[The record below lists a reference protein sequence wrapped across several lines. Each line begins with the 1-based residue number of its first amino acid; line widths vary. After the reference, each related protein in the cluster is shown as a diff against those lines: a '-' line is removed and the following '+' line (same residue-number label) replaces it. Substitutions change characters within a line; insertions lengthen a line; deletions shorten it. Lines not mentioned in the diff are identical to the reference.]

1 MTQWSRP
8 FKSFREEKRKGMLI
22 DNISGPGSKVSR
34 LYAAKTESG
43 KIKQNATTDKT
54 EQAERSI

>member
-8 FKSFREEKRKGMLI
+8 FISFREEKRKGMLI
-22 DNISGPGSKVSR
+22 DNISGPGSKAAR

-54 EQAERSI
+54 ELAERSI